1 MDLKKILIFLLTSLS
16 ILAYHKELRLG
27 TNLFGVYEKNPLIND
42 SHFAIGGLNASVE
55 FLQAITFGLQLGVG
69 IAYQEHGSSVEI
81 TGDTNKANQLDSNL
95 YNSIPVFASIKWL
108 IGRNYGVYG
117 KAHFGYSFN
126 TKKAL
131 IGNDVGDKNST
142 NPRERLLGELD
153 IEDGS
158 YFSLGFGVQLDLI
171 LLEAAYERT
180 TANVKIHN
188 RNHSLDY
195 HRVSFYVGLRF

>member
-16 ILAYHKELRLG
+16 ILAYHTELRLG

-42 SHFAIGGLNASVE
+42 SHFAIGGLNASIE
-55 FLQAITFGLQLGVG
+55 FLQPITFGLQLGVG

-81 TGDTNKANQLDSNL
+81 TGDTNKENQLDSNL
-95 YNSIPVFASIKWL
+95 YNSIPVFASLKWL
-108 IGRNYGVYG
+108 VGRNYGIYG

-142 NPRERLLGELD
+142 NTRQQLLAD
-153 IEDGS
+153 IDIDNGT
-158 YFSLGFGVQLDLI
+158 YFSFC
-171 LLEAAYERT
+171 
-180 TANVKIHN
+180 
-188 RNHSLDY
+188 
-195 HRVSFYVGLRF
+195 F